1 MDMMSGWRTRM
12 KQAHQ
17 ALADFTLGST
27 LFIHGC
33 RVLKGMMITIIIE
46 KRLPLFLLN
55 RNKCRS
61 RDMKS
66 ADLDDLGKL
75 IAFESQFPLW

>member
-1 MDMMSGWRTRM
+1 MDMMSGWRTGM
-12 KQAHQ
+12 KQAHR

-27 LFIHGC
+27 LFIHG
-33 RVLKGMMITIIIE
+33 RRILKGMMIPIIIE
-46 KRLPLFLLN
+46 KRLTLFLLN